1 VPVPTG
7 TARTQMQ
14 ALSLLDPPLLT
25 LPAPEDLPLPALSD
39 RLDRSRRELRRSTSL
54 EPGA

>member
-1 VPVPTG
+1 MPVPTG